1 MIYFVFLTGTLTN
14 PLEKEQ
20 RLLIILRASEEIF
33 CDHFDGIRVDPGTIG
48 KS

>member
-33 CDHFDGIRVDPGTIG
+33 CDYFNGISVDPGTIG